1 MSLSRLTYGLLLRLM
16 LPFAFVRLAVKG
28 LRQRGYWRGWGQR
41 LGFAPHHEDVLWIH
55 AVSVGEVRAAA
66 ALVRALH
73 ETHPDRR
80 LLVTTTTP
88 TGADQARALLGHLAS
103 HTYLP
108 YDSPSAVERFLT
120 RTRPLALLVMETEIW
135 PVLYERCAR
144 RGIPVCLLNARLSM
158 RSFRRYQWIPRL
170 IRQTLGHVDLIA
182 AQTEAD
188 AGRLIHLGAGA
199 SHVHVAGNLKFD
211 LVLPEGIA
219 QAGARLR
226 ACFQGAGPVW
236 IAASTHEG
244 EEEIVLKAHL
254 ALRARYPDLGLILAP
269 RHPERAPALARLCAR
284 HDLNPVSRSHGTNQV
299 IERARSVLLADTLGE
314 LPLLLAAAKVA
325 FMGGSLVPVGGHNLL
340 EPCALG
346 VPVVFGPHMFNFA
359 EIARLVNERGA
370 GRQIS
375 GPAPLADMLE
385 YYLANPSACDHA
397 AKAGRA
403 LIHDHRGAVART
415 LALLE
420 PLITPSRA
428 LS

>member
-1 MSLSRLTYGLLLRLM
+1 MSLSRLAYVSLLRLM
-16 LPFAFVRLAVKG
+16 LPVAFARLAVKG
-28 LRQRGYWRGWGQR
+28 LRQRGYWQGWGQR
-41 LGFAPHHEDVLWIH
+41 LGFVSCHEGVLWIH

-73 ETHPDRR
+73 ETYPDRR

-88 TGADQARALLGHLAS
+88 TGADQARALLGHLAA

-120 RTRPLALLVMETEIW
+120 RTKPSALLVMETEIW

-158 RSFRRYQWIPRL
+158 RSFRRYQWIPNL
-170 IRQTLGHVDLIA
+170 IRQTLGHIRLIA

-188 AGRLIHLGAGA
+188 AGRLIRLGAEA
-199 SHVHVAGNLKFD
+199 PCVHVAGNLKFD

-219 QAGARLR
+219 QTGAHLR
-226 ACFQGAGPVW
+226 ACFEGAGPVW
-236 IAASTHEG
+236 IAASTHDG
-244 EEEIVLKAHL
+244 EEEIVLRAHL
-254 ALRARYPDLGLILAP
+254 TLRTRYPDLGLILAP
-269 RHPERAPALARLCAR
+269 RHPERASALARLCER
-284 HDLNPVSRSHGTNQV
+284 HGLKPVWRSRGTNQV
-299 IERARSVLLADTLGE
+299 IERARSLLLADTLGE
-314 LPLLLAAAKVA
+314 LPLLLAAARVA
-325 FMGGSLVPVGGHNLL
+325 FMGGSLVPAGGHNLL

-375 GPAPLADMLE
+375 GPAPLADMVE

-397 AKAGRA
+397 AEAGRA
-403 LIHDHRGAVART
+403 IIHDHRGAVART
-415 LALLE
+415 LVLLE
-420 PLITPSRA
+420 PLITSARA
-428 LS
+428 SS